1 MVSRIKIVADTNFL
15 FMSIY
20 DEYGKAGKIVKAA
33 VDRKIILFAPI
44 SVRKELIVVL
54 KRKYNWNDNEIES
67 EMESLPVKWIDEELY
82 NSLLS
87 LTTVKHKPDKPVEA
101 VAILLNC
108 KILSADTDFKGNER
122 LMDIDK
128 LLESLS

>member
-1 MVSRIKIVADTNFL
+1 
-15 FMSIY
+15 
-20 DEYGKAGKIVKAA
+20 
-33 VDRKIILFAPI
+33 
-44 SVRKELIVVL
+44 VRKELIVVL